1 MATILPENERFK
13 KALEA
18 VFENPRLL
26 AERGP
31 EFDKFLENIYIRFD
45 LSPKESEKILHILN
59 TKVPND
65 AVRDK

>member
-59 TKVPND
+59 TKAPND
-65 AVRDK
+65 VVRDK

>member
-1 MATILPENERFK
+1 MTTILPDNERFK

-31 EFDKFLENIYIRFD
+31 EFDIFIDTICLRFD
-45 LSPKESEKILHILN
+45 LSPKESEKLLHVLN
-59 TKVPND
+59 STASPETTQH
-65 AVRDK
+65 